1 MKEEFISSIQESIIN
16 VLATM
21 ADMQPESGKPS
32 VKTNKK
38 IPGDVTGIIDLV
50 SKQKT
55 GSLAISFTK
64 PVALEI
70 ARRMLRMETTTID
83 EMVRDLV
90 GEIAN
95 MMAGGAKAKLQEQG
109 YEFELT
115 FPSVIVDNE
124 NDIIHNNNASTI
136 ILPFETDSGEFF
148 VELYFKEETLN

>member
-1 MKEEFISSIQESIIN
+1 MQEQFIDSIQESIIN
-16 VLATM
+16 VLVTM
-21 ADMQPESGKPS
+21 ADMQPQSGKPS
-32 VKTNKK
+32 VKTGKN

-70 ARRMLRMETTTID
+70 AKRMLRMETDHID

-109 YEFELT
+109 YDFELT
-115 FPSVIVDNE
+115 FPSVIVDDEKN
-124 NDIIHNNNASTI
+124 ILRNNSTSTV
-136 ILPFETDSGEFF
+136 ILPFVTDSGEFF
-148 VELYFKEETLN
+148 VELYFKEEAA

>member
-1 MKEEFISSIQESIIN
+1 MKEQFINSIQESIIN

-21 ADMQPESGKPS
+21 ADMQPASGKPS

-38 IPGDVTGIIDLV
+38 IPGDVTGIIELV

-70 ARRMLRMETTTID
+70 ARRMLRMETNCID
-83 EMVRDLV
+83 ETVRDLV

-109 YEFELT
+109 YDFELT
-115 FPSVIVDNE
+115 FPSVIVEDE
-124 NDIIHNNNASTI
+124 NHIIHHNNSSTI
-136 ILPFETDSGEFF
+136 ILPFETDSGEFY
-148 VELYFKEETLN
+148 VELYFKEDNLN

>member
-1 MKEEFISSIQESIIN
+1 MHEQFINSIQESIIN

-21 ADMQPESGKPS
+21 ADMRPESGEPS
-32 VKTNKK
+32 IKTNKK

-50 SKQKT
+50 SKQRT

-70 ARRMLRMETTTID
+70 ARRMLRMEINTID
-83 EMVRDLV
+83 ETVRDLV

-95 MMAGGAKAKLQEQG
+95 MMAGGAKAKMQEEG
-109 YEFELT
+109 YDFELT
-115 FPSVIVDNE
+115 FPSVIVDHE

-136 ILPFETDSGEFF
+136 ILPFATDSGEFF
-148 VELYFKEETLN
+148 VELYFK

>member
-1 MKEEFISSIQESIIN
+1 MKEEFIDSIQESIIN
-16 VLATM
+16 VLVTM
-21 ADMQPESGKPS
+21 ADMQPQSGKPS
-32 VKTNKK
+32 VKTRRNVQ
-38 IPGDVTGIIDLV
+38 GDVTGIIDLV

-70 ARRMLRMETTTID
+70 AKRMLRMETDHID

-109 YEFELT
+109 YDFELT
-115 FPSVIVDNE
+115 FPSVIVDDERN
-124 NDIIHNNNASTI
+124 IIHNKETSTV
-136 ILPFETDSGEFF
+136 ILPFQTDSGEFF
-148 VELYFKEETLN
+148 VELYFKDEAA

>member
-1 MKEEFISSIQESIIN
+1 MKEEFIDSIQESIIN
-16 VLATM
+16 VLVTM
-21 ADMQPESGKPS
+21 ADMQPQSGKPS
-32 VKTNKK
+32 VKTSRNVQ
-38 IPGDVTGIIDLV
+38 GDVTGIIELV

-70 ARRMLRMETTTID
+70 AKRMLRMETDHID

-109 YEFELT
+109 YDFELT
-115 FPSVIVDNE
+115 FPSVIVDDERN
-124 NDIIHNNNASTI
+124 IIHNKETSTV
-136 ILPFETDSGEFF
+136 ILPFQTDSGEFF
-148 VELYFKEETLN
+148 VELYFKDEAA